1 MEKEPRNEIVRRETY
16 GGARRPNFQ
25 EQRGRRTGTYQPS
38 LIPETVEIYT
48 NFFELVKKPDWH
60 LYQYHVDFEPPI
72 ESKGVKIALVK
83 SQNALKNS
91 VFDGSTLFTT
101 MKFNRKIT
109 TLTSVNP
116 STKIEYKIIIKKTAD
131 IYPSSEKFE
140 IEEMIDDMSSMQ
152 MNEYK
157 SVDEMARKSIRSD
170 RTKDFI
176 RFLNLVFKK

>member
-1 MEKEPRNEIVRRETY
+1 MEKERRDNIVERETY
-16 GGARRPNFQ
+16 SGARRPNFQ
-25 EQRGRRTGTYQPS
+25 EQRGRRTGAYQPS

-60 LYQYHVDFEPPI
+60 LYQYHVDFEPPT
-72 ESKGVKIALVK
+72 ENKRLKTALVK

-140 IEEMIDDMSSMQ
+140 IDATREGMSLVQ
-152 MNEYK
+152 IEA
-157 SVDEMARKSIRSD
+157 ETARKSKKE
-170 RTKDFI
+170 RTTDFI
-176 RFLNLVFKK
+176 RFLNLIFKK